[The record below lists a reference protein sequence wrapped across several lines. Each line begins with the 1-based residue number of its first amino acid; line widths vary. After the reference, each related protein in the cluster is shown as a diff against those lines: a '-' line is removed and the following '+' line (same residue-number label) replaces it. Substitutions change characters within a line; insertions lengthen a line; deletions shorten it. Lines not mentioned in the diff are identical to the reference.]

1 MMFIALIMLLLVGCA
16 QELPQEGGVRA
27 ERFYVEIDDRA
38 IPLWMATT
46 PAGDRCYVYAGGHTQ
61 ISCVK
66 GE

>member
-27 ERFYVEIDDRA
+27 ERFYVGTNNRN
-38 IPLWMATT
+38 IPIWMATT
-46 PAGDRCYVYAGGHTQ
+46 PAGDTCYIYARETTQ